1 MEVDLLE
8 GAKEGGG
15 AVGVLVFYLNIFAS
29 FSLPLLPIGENLEV
43 KPYKNT
49 GNNYSSITL
58 R

>member
-8 GAKEGGG
+8 GAKGGG
-15 AVGVLVFYLNIFAS
+15 GGGCV
-29 FSLPLLPIGENLEV
+29 SLLFEHFCQFFTPPSPHGENLEV